1 MCAQIFAIDFGW
13 SCSSPMKLTSEA
25 HKRFSLLFQW
35 DGVPPTVICDNA
47 KEMVLG
53 QFHRKIKKALC
64 HLKQTKPFT
73 PWLNAAK
80 REIKELKKGS
90 GRKLI
95 KSGAPKRLW
104 DDCLEL
110 ESYIR
115 SNTVHGIYKLDGEV
129 PETIM
134 SGMILDISQ
143 FCEFEWFK
151 WVMF

>member
-1 MCAQIFAIDFGW
+1 
-13 SCSSPMKLTSEA
+13 MKLKSEA
-25 HKRFSLLFQW
+25 REALSLLFQW
-35 DGVPPTVICDNA
+35 DRMLPTVICDNA

-53 QFHRKIKKALC
+53 QFTRKLKEASC
-64 HLKQTKPFT
+64 HFKQMEPFF
-73 PWLNAAK
+73 PWSNAAK

-95 KSGAPKRLW
+95 KSGTPKRLW

-115 SNTVHGIYKLDGEV
+115 SNTVYGIYKLDEQV

-134 SGMILDISQ
+134 SGKMSDISK
-143 FCEFEWFK
+143 F
-151 WVMF
+151 VSLNGSNG